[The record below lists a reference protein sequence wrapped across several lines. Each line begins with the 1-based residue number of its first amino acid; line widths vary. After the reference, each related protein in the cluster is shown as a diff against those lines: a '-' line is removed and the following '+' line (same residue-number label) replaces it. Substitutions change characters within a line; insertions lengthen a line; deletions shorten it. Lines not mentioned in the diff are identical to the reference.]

1 MTSYSKEQNKS
12 CKESDFILFSLKGN
26 YLLFNKELNKMNNK
40 SMSNIKINNDRK
52 INENKA
58 DQNFPLTNLIFRER
72 IKTSKPKL
80 RINQNINEINKMDN
94 NNEQLLNTQKLKV
107 INSKKFI
114 KKVNKSRYPIIHFEN
129 TKVFKRNMNT
139 SNFDKKIYKVMEQ
152 IQKPKKVSKDQQ
164 TYQDNEIKIL
174 NYNNQRKTIIVRKPI
189 NNYIKLEE
197 YFKDKENEIKSQ
209 ENNNNIL
216 SNNIYNNKINIKGRN
231 LDKKKKEKKME
242 NKEDEQITDYMNN
255 INLNNINKI
264 DYYQKKNFHNT
275 INANEIYKMPK
286 SKIHLNKTQRIF
298 KNHSNK
304 MNIKYLSI
312 EESRENKSLR
322 EICRSLLLIKNN
334 NAKKKEIKSLLKNK
348 HILKCINKNE
358 KPTRK
363 FLKRPYHYHNLVSLE
378 NFSQYSKK
386 NKSTKNVYLK
396 NNNEENMIK
405 DIKLLNKKKHCG
417 TIYINKLEDN
427 ENFFGNILKSFSR
440 AKERINKVK
449 IKKNESKNSLIN
461 IHTML
466 ELNNKSN
473 KVF

>member
-1 MTSYSKEQNKS
+1 
-12 CKESDFILFSLKGN
+12 
-26 YLLFNKELNKMNNK
+26 
-40 SMSNIKINNDRK
+40 
-52 INENKA
+52 
-58 DQNFPLTNLIFRER
+58 
-72 IKTSKPKL
+72 
-80 RINQNINEINKMDN
+80 MDN

-189 NNYIKLEE
+189 KNYIKLEE

-275 INANEIYKMPK
+275 INANVIYKMPK
-286 SKIHLNKTQRIF
+286 SKSHLNKTQRIF
-298 KNHSNK
+298 KNHNGV

-322 EICRSLLLIKNN
+322 EICRSLLLIQNN
-334 NAKKKEIKSLLKNK
+334 IICFLP
-348 HILKCINKNE
+348 INF
-358 KPTRK
+358 PV
-363 FLKRPYHYHNLVSLE
+363 FSNLS
-378 NFSQYSKK
+378 NF
-386 NKSTKNVYLK
+386 
-396 NNNEENMIK
+396 
-405 DIKLLNKKKHCG
+405 
-417 TIYINKLEDN
+417 
-427 ENFFGNILKSFSR
+427 
-440 AKERINKVK
+440 
-449 IKKNESKNSLIN
+449 
-461 IHTML
+461 
-466 ELNNKSN
+466 
-473 KVF
+473 